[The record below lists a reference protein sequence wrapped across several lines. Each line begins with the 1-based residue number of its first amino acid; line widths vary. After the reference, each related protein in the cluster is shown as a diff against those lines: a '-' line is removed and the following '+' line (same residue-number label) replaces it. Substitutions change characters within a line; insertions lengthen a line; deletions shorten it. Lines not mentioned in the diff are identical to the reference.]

1 VSGSGTTN
9 TIPVWTSS
17 STIGNSSVTDN
28 ATTFAINT
36 NKFTVTEASGNTAV
50 AGTLN
55 VTGSSTLAAAAATE
69 LDGTGTT
76 TATATSGTV
85 NDWDPTGGGNVNGQF
100 IIREAPTAALTP
112 TGLVAGNAGQILV
125 IRNTSTT
132 AANTITI
139 NNENASSTAG
149 NRFTLSN
156 AASAVIAAGASCTL
170 RYSDTASR
178 WEPIGDCASTMT
190 TLPNRTLTITDTGT
204 QNDYNPT
211 GLASTS
217 VLLANNGS
225 TLTITGLQGGQDG
238 RIVYVCAE
246 NANVQFNNEAAGS
259 TAANRLAFPGPPHP
273 LQSAR
278 LPGLDQR
285 HPLGRRHKQVRVH
298 HAHVPDGGVALDAAR
313 SRELDVDRADA
324 HAVRLGL
331 DVQRPNDLARHDHAV
346 DA

>member
-1 VSGSGTTN
+1 LSSNGVVTQTCTAGSAVTSMTAAGIQTCSPFSGAGAVSGSGTTN

-259 TAANRLAFPGPPHP
+259 TAANRLDFPGSTNVI
-273 LQSAR
+273 L
-278 LPGLDQR
+278 
-285 HPLGRRHKQVRVH
+285 
-298 HAHVPDGGVALDAAR
+298 
-313 SRELDVDRADA
+313 
-324 HAVRLGL
+324 
-331 DVQRPNDLARHDHAV
+331 
-346 DA
+346 